1 MSGPD
6 GFKNRSKKKGEDLE
20 QYLESSLQPK
30 SVCVCIGGLP
40 HMLLHLTQIR
50 KQDIL
55 LRMLHAQCVI
65 LSLNMLLMQWQDVH
79 RSVLF

>member
-1 MSGPD
+1 
-6 GFKNRSKKKGEDLE
+6 
-20 QYLESSLQPK
+20 
-30 SVCVCIGGLP
+30 VCVCIGGLP